1 MFITIGTKIVAWFQ
15 TLRLQGALATT
26 AMDKFRLTMTYVG
39 LAVSGV
45 VAGFTLFDGLLQSL
59 SPEARQI
66 VSILGL
72 IAAAATG
79 VAVAFMAMHG
89 AMTLG
94 VAVPIIATSV
104 GVGIASI
111 KGLISANTPAYATG
125 GFPEDG
131 LFFANSGELVG
142 QFSNGKTAV
151 ANNDQIVTG
160 ITQGV
165 YNAMMAYNAQTGGG
179 RINGDVVI
187 DGRKVGQIVAKSSH
201 SEMVRVGLIK
211 ANS

>member
-1 MFITIGTKIVAWFQ
+1 
-15 TLRLQGALATT
+15 
-26 AMDKFRLTMTYVG
+26 
-39 LAVSGV
+39 
-45 VAGFTLFDGLLQSL
+45 
-59 SPEARQI
+59 
-66 VSILGL
+66 
-72 IAAAATG
+72 
-79 VAVAFMAMHG
+79 
-89 AMTLG
+89 MTLG
-94 VAVPIIATSV
+94 VAVPIIAASV
-104 GVGIASI
+104 GVGIASV

-131 LFFANSGELVG
+131 LFFANSGEMVG

-165 YNAMMAYNAQTGGG
+165 YSAMMAYNAQTRGQGGA
-179 RINGDVVI
+179 GDVYL
-187 DGRKVGQIVAKSSH
+187 DGTKVGRVVAKGSH